1 MVMNVQEEVEQKTFN
16 IVVSTTK
23 LTARTILNAGRTALR
38 EYILDQAENIRKTLD
53 VKMRYQN
60 YNRYIHLHKYCF
72 DVSLL
77 FYKDGNIVIKIK
89 DQTTGAN
96 YNEVLFE
103 YSTDEK
109 EQERALDMVD
119 MLVTWLVPRF
129 VEVELTEIHTFVSK
143 IIQYDL
149 MNLCAMEM
157 EEMESI
163 EADCN

>member
-1 MVMNVQEEVEQKTFN
+1 MTKEQQKALETANRRKFVNN
-16 IVVSTTK
+16 IAIVAMTD
-23 LTARTILNAGRTALR
+23 
-38 EYILDQAENIRKTLD
+38 ILDQSENIRKTLD

>member
-1 MVMNVQEEVEQKTFN
+1 MTKEQQKALETANRRKFVNN
-16 IVVSTTK
+16 IAIVAMTD
-23 LTARTILNAGRTALR
+23 
-38 EYILDQAENIRKTLD
+38 ILDQAENIRKTLD

>member
-1 MVMNVQEEVEQKTFN
+1 LTKEQQKALETANRRKFVNN
-16 IVVSTTK
+16 IAIVAMTD
-23 LTARTILNAGRTALR
+23 
-38 EYILDQAENIRKTLD
+38 ILDQAENIRKTLD

>member
-1 MVMNVQEEVEQKTFN
+1 MSEK
-16 IVVSTTK
+16 K
-23 LTARTILNAGRTALR
+23 LTKAQQKALETANRRKFVNNIASVAMMDIL
-38 EYILDQAENIRKTLD
+38 EQAENIRKTLD
-53 VKMRYQN
+53 VKLHYQN

-103 YSTDEK
+103 YSADEK

-143 IIQYDL
+143 IIRYDL

-157 EEMESI
+157 EEMESL
-163 EADCN
+163 EADNN

>member
-1 MVMNVQEEVEQKTFN
+1 MTKEQQKALETANRRKFVNN
-16 IVVSTTK
+16 IAIVAMTD
-23 LTARTILNAGRTALR
+23 
-38 EYILDQAENIRKTLD
+38 ILDQAENIRKTLD

-103 YSTDEK
+103 YSTDKK

>member
-1 MVMNVQEEVEQKTFN
+1 MTKEQQKALETANRRKFVNN
-16 IVVSTTK
+16 IAIVAMTD
-23 LTARTILNAGRTALR
+23 
-38 EYILDQAENIRKTLD
+38 ILDQAENIRKTLD

-103 YSTDEK
+103 YSTAEK

>member
-1 MVMNVQEEVEQKTFN
+1 MTKEQQKALETANRRKFVNN
-16 IVVSTTK
+16 IAIVAMTD
-23 LTARTILNAGRTALR
+23 
-38 EYILDQAENIRKTLD
+38 ILDQAENIRKTLD

-109 EQERALDMVD
+109 EQARALDMVD

>member
-1 MVMNVQEEVEQKTFN
+1 MTKEQQKALETANRRKFVNN
-16 IVVSTTK
+16 IAIVAMTD
-23 LTARTILNAGRTALR
+23 
-38 EYILDQAENIRKTLD
+38 ILDQAENIRKTLD

-129 VEVELTEIHTFVSK
+129 VEVELTEMHKAFMKRSSSPIPEQTAVF
-143 IIQYDL
+143 
-149 MNLCAMEM
+149 
-157 EEMESI
+157 
-163 EADCN
+163 

>member
-1 MVMNVQEEVEQKTFN
+1 MTKEQQKALETANRRKFVNN
-16 IVVSTTK
+16 IAIVAMTD
-23 LTARTILNAGRTALR
+23 
-38 EYILDQAENIRKTLD
+38 ILDQAENIRKTLD

-157 EEMESI
+157 EEIYENKI
-163 EADCN
+163 D

>member
-1 MVMNVQEEVEQKTFN
+1 MTKEQQKALETANRRKFVNN
-16 IVVSTTK
+16 IAIVAMTD
-23 LTARTILNAGRTALR
+23 
-38 EYILDQAENIRKTLD
+38 ILDQAENIRKTLD

-163 EADCN
+163 EVDCN

>member
-1 MVMNVQEEVEQKTFN
+1 MTKEQRKALETANRRKFVNN
-16 IVVSTTK
+16 IAIVAMTD
-23 LTARTILNAGRTALR
+23 
-38 EYILDQAENIRKTLD
+38 ILDQAENIRKTLD

>member
-1 MVMNVQEEVEQKTFN
+1 MTKEQQKALETANRRKFVNN
-16 IVVSTTK
+16 IAIVAMTD
-23 LTARTILNAGRTALR
+23 
-38 EYILDQAENIRKTLD
+38 ILDQAENIRKTLD

-143 IIQYDL
+143 IIQNDL

>member
-1 MVMNVQEEVEQKTFN
+1 MTKEQQKALETANRRKFVNN
-16 IVVSTTK
+16 IAIVAMTD
-23 LTARTILNAGRTALR
+23 
-38 EYILDQAENIRKTLD
+38 ILDQAENIRKTLD

-129 VEVELTEIHTFVSK
+129 VEVELTEIHTFVLK

>member
-1 MVMNVQEEVEQKTFN
+1 MSEK
-16 IVVSTTK
+16 K
-23 LTARTILNAGRTALR
+23 LTKAQQKALETANRRKFVNNIASVAMMDIL
-38 EYILDQAENIRKTLD
+38 EQAENIRKTLD
-53 VKMRYQN
+53 VKMHYQN

-103 YSTDEK
+103 YSADEK

-143 IIQYDL
+143 IIRYDL

-157 EEMESI
+157 EEMENL
-163 EADCN
+163 EADNN

>member
-1 MVMNVQEEVEQKTFN
+1 MSEK
-16 IVVSTTK
+16 K
-23 LTARTILNAGRTALR
+23 LTKAQQKALETANR
-38 EYILDQAENIRKTLD
+38 RSFVNNIAIVAMTDILDQAESIRKTLD

-60 YNRYIHLHKYCF
+60 YNRYIFLHKYCF

-77 FYKDGNIVIKIK
+77 FYKDGNIVVKIK

-103 YSTDEK
+103 YSADEK
-109 EQERALDMVD
+109 AQERALDMVD

-129 VEVELTEIHTFVSK
+129 IEVELTEIHEFVSK

-157 EEMESI
+157 EAMENI
-163 EADCN
+163 EASCN

>member
-1 MVMNVQEEVEQKTFN
+1 MTTEQQKALETANRRKFINN
-16 IVVSTTK
+16 IAIVAMTD
-23 LTARTILNAGRTALR
+23 
-38 EYILDQAENIRKTLD
+38 ILDQAENIRKTLD

>member
-1 MVMNVQEEVEQKTFN
+1 MTKEQQKALETANRRKFVNN
-16 IVVSTTK
+16 IAAV
-23 LTARTILNAGRTALR
+23 AMMD
-38 EYILDQAENIRKTLD
+38 ILDQAENIRKTLD

-129 VEVELTEIHTFVSK
+129 VEVELTEIHAFVAK

-157 EEMESI
+157 EEMESV

>member
-1 MVMNVQEEVEQKTFN
+1 MTKEQQKALETANRRKSVNN
-16 IVVSTTK
+16 IAIVAMTD
-23 LTARTILNAGRTALR
+23 
-38 EYILDQAENIRKTLD
+38 ILDQAENIRKTLD

>member
-1 MVMNVQEEVEQKTFN
+1 LTKEQQKALETANRRKFVNN
-16 IVVSTTK
+16 IAIVAMTD
-23 LTARTILNAGRTALR
+23 
-38 EYILDQAENIRKTLD
+38 ILDQAENIRKTLD

-163 EADCN
+163 EVDCN

>member
-1 MVMNVQEEVEQKTFN
+1 MTKEQQKALETANRRKFVNN
-16 IVVSTTK
+16 IAIVAMTD
-23 LTARTILNAGRTALR
+23 
-38 EYILDQAENIRKTLD
+38 ILDQAENIRKTLD
-53 VKMRYQN
+53 GKMRYQN

>member
-1 MVMNVQEEVEQKTFN
+1 MTKEQQKALETANRRKFVSN
-16 IVVSTTK
+16 IAIVAMTD
-23 LTARTILNAGRTALR
+23 
-38 EYILDQAENIRKTLD
+38 ILDQAENIRKTLD

>member
-1 MVMNVQEEVEQKTFN
+1 MTKEQQKALETANRRKFVNN
-16 IVVSTTK
+16 IAIVAMTD
-23 LTARTILNAGRTALR
+23 
-38 EYILDQAENIRKTLD
+38 ILDQAENIRKTLD

-149 MNLCAMEM
+149 MNLCAMEL

>member
-1 MVMNVQEEVEQKTFN
+1 MTKEQQKALETANRRKFVNN
-16 IVVSTTK
+16 IAIVAMTD
-23 LTARTILNAGRTALR
+23 
-38 EYILDQAENIRKTLD
+38 ILDQAENIRKTLD

-157 EEMESI
+157 EEIHGIKGTVPGRSHWL
-163 EADCN
+163 

>member
-1 MVMNVQEEVEQKTFN
+1 MTKEQQKALETANRRKFVNN
-16 IVVSTTK
+16 IAIVAMTD
-23 LTARTILNAGRTALR
+23 
-38 EYILDQAENIRKTLD
+38 ILDQAENIRKTLD

-72 DVSLL
+72 EVSLL

>member
-1 MVMNVQEEVEQKTFN
+1 MSEK
-16 IVVSTTK
+16 K
-23 LTARTILNAGRTALR
+23 LTKAQQKALETANRRKFVNNIGSVAMMDIL
-38 EYILDQAENIRKTLD
+38 EQAENIRKTLD
-53 VKMRYQN
+53 VKMHYQN

-103 YSTDEK
+103 YSADEK

-143 IIQYDL
+143 IIRYDL

-157 EEMESI
+157 EEMESL
-163 EADCN
+163 EADNN

>member
-1 MVMNVQEEVEQKTFN
+1 MTKEQQKALETANRRKFVNN
-16 IVVSTTK
+16 IAIVAMTD
-23 LTARTILNAGRTALR
+23 
-38 EYILDQAENIRKTLD
+38 ILDQAQNIRKTLD

>member
-1 MVMNVQEEVEQKTFN
+1 MSEK
-16 IVVSTTK
+16 K
-23 LTARTILNAGRTALR
+23 LTKAQQKALETANRRKFVNNIASVAMMDIL
-38 EYILDQAENIRKTLD
+38 EQAENIRKTLD
-53 VKMRYQN
+53 VKMHYQT

-103 YSTDEK
+103 YSADEK

-143 IIQYDL
+143 IIRYDL

-157 EEMESI
+157 EEMESL
-163 EADCN
+163 EADNN

>member
-1 MVMNVQEEVEQKTFN
+1 MTKEQQKALETANRRKFVNN
-16 IVVSTTK
+16 IAIVAMTD
-23 LTARTILNAGRTALR
+23 
-38 EYILDQAENIRKTLD
+38 ILDQAENIRKTLD

-109 EQERALDMVD
+109 EQERALDIVD

>member
-1 MVMNVQEEVEQKTFN
+1 MTKEQQKALETANRRKFVNN
-16 IVVSTTK
+16 IAIVAMTD
-23 LTARTILNAGRTALR
+23 
-38 EYILDQAENIRKTLD
+38 ILDQAENIRKTLD

-60 YNRYIHLHKYCF
+60 YNRYIHLHKYWF

>member
-1 MVMNVQEEVEQKTFN
+1 MTKEQQKALETANRRKFVNN
-16 IVVSTTK
+16 IAIVAMTD
-23 LTARTILNAGRTALR
+23 
-38 EYILDQAENIRKTLD
+38 ILDQAENIRKTLD

-96 YNEVLFE
+96 YHEVLFE

>member
-1 MVMNVQEEVEQKTFN
+1 MTKEQQKALETANRRKFVNN
-16 IVVSTTK
+16 IAIVAMTD
-23 LTARTILNAGRTALR
+23 
-38 EYILDQAENIRKTLD
+38 ILDQAENIRKTLD
-53 VKMRYQN
+53 VKMCYQN